1 MSFKGVELEIRVTWA
16 DGEKHPVRVRY
27 TDWVELEIRVPCAN
41 GEEHPVRVRYTD
53 WDAISCEVI
62 YNPCQE
68 KAHDS
73 PDSPPPCIKMLQD
86 KQVYIELSRYSS
98 KFTVK
103 SIYGV
108 LWENPTHRL
117 ALLRGFLEEKA
128 PAAAQMLLKALEDP
142 DPTIAFTAAEFLG
155 NFPDDPT
162 ISEALVEKIISILRS
177 LYEFKHGKP
186 RGEIGYITSSDPRRP
201 VPKRP
206 DPAWEESSLR
216 VTFEAAA
223 SALVYVGIPDRFLQA
238 KLRAAIHQ
246 LIAPYGEVYFRARYK
261 EYNLNAS
268 IDPEDI
274 DALIMMERVLSVLR
288 SVLSVVGS
296 LGDVPVFAAAGM
308 PMEEEARL
316 GNLAKHWHKL
326 SEEQRLQAMEAM
338 RAFKIFWWRWHLLN
352 QP

>member
-1 MSFKGVELEIRVTWA
+1 MSFKGVELEIRVFCA
-16 DGEKHPVRVRY
+16 DGKQHPVRVRY

-53 WDAISCEVI
+53 WDAVSCEVV

-68 KAHDS
+68 KVHDS
-73 PDSPPPCIKMLQD
+73 PDSPPPCIKMLKD
-86 KQVYIELSRYSS
+86 KRVYVEHPRYRGSQI
-98 KFTVK
+98 K

-128 PAAAQMLLKALEDP
+128 PAVAQMLLKALEDP
-142 DPTIAFTAAEFLG
+142 DPTVAFTAAEFLG
-155 NFPDDPT
+155 NFPGDPT
-162 ISEALVEKIISILRS
+162 ISEALVEKIISILQS
-177 LYEFKHGKP
+177 LYQFEKKEP
-186 RGEIGYITSSDPRRP
+186 RVEGGYSETSRP
-201 VPKRP
+201 VPKRHY
-206 DPAWEESSLR
+206 PAWEESSLR

-246 LIAPYGEVYFRARYK
+246 LIAPYAEVYFHARYK
-261 EYNLNAS
+261 EYNLDAY
-268 IDPEDI
+268 IDSKDI
-274 DALIMMERVLSVLR
+274 DSLIMMERVLSVLR

-308 PMEEEARL
+308 PMEEEDRL
-316 GNLAKHWHKL
+316 ENLAKHWHKL
-326 SEEQRLQAMEAM
+326 SEEQRRQAMEAM

-352 QP
+352 TTLRGE

>member
-1 MSFKGVELEIRVTWA
+1 MSFKG
-16 DGEKHPVRVRY
+16 
-27 TDWVELEIRVPCAN
+27 VELEIRVPCAN

-73 PDSPPPCIKMLQD
+73 PDSPPPCIEKLQD
-86 KQVYIELSRYSS
+86 KRVYEDSRER
-98 KFTVK
+98 KK
-103 SIYGV
+103 SIYQD

-142 DPTIAFTAAEFLG
+142 DPTVAFTAAELLG
-155 NFPDDPT
+155 NFPGDPT
-162 ISEALVEKIISILRS
+162 ISEALVEKIISILRT
-177 LYEFKHGKP
+177 LYEFLQSGKWFGG
-186 RGEIGYITSSDPRRP
+186 RSVSMDRR
-201 VPKRP
+201 R

-238 KLRAAIHQ
+238 KLRAAIHE
-246 LIAPYGEVYFRARYK
+246 LIGPYAQVYFYARCT
-261 EYNLNAS
+261 EYRDQSLS
-268 IDPEDI
+268 VRGVDS
-274 DALIMMERVLSVLR
+274 LIIMERVLSVLR

-308 PMEEEARL
+308 PMEEEDRL
-316 GNLAKHWHKL
+316 RNLAKHWHKL
-326 SEEQRLQAMEAM
+326 SKEQRLQAMQAM
-338 RAFKIFWWRWHLLN
+338 RASKTFWYRWHRLN
-352 QP
+352 TTLRLK

>member
-1 MSFKGVELEIRVTWA
+1 MSFKGVELEIRVTCA
-16 DGEKHPVRVRY
+16 DGKEHPVRVRY
-27 TDWVELEIRVPCAN
+27 TDWVELEIRVPCTN

-73 PDSPPPCIKMLQD
+73 PDSPPPCIEKLQD
-86 KQVYIELSRYSS
+86 KRVYEDSWER
-98 KFTVK
+98 KK
-103 SIYGV
+103 SIYQD
-108 LWENPTHRL
+108 LWEKPTHRL
-117 ALLRGFLEEKA
+117 ALLRGFLEEKDS
-128 PAAAQMLLKALEDP
+128 AAVQMLLKALEDP
-142 DPTIAFTAAEFLG
+142 DPTVAFTAAEFLG

-162 ISEALVEKIISILRS
+162 ISEALVEKIISILQS
-177 LYEFKHGKP
+177 LYKFLR
-186 RGEIGYITSSDPRRP
+186 RGEWLGGRSVDRNRR
-201 VPKRP
+201 R

-223 SALVYVGIPDRFLQA
+223 SALIYVGIPDRFLQA
-238 KLRAAIHQ
+238 KLRAAIHE

-268 IDPEDI
+268 IDRNDI
-274 DALIMMERVLSVLR
+274 DSLIIMERVLLVLR

-308 PMEEEARL
+308 PMEEEDRL
-316 GNLAKHWHKL
+316 RNLAKHWHKL
-326 SEEQRLQAMEAM
+326 SEEQRRQAMQAM
-338 RAFKIFWWRWHLLN
+338 RAFKVFWYRWHRLN
-352 QP
+352 TTLRLK

>member
-1 MSFKGVELEIRVTWA
+1 MSFKGVELEIRV
-16 DGEKHPVRVRY
+16 
-27 TDWVELEIRVPCAN
+27 PCAN
-41 GEEHPVRVRYTD
+41 GKEHPVRVRYTD

-73 PDSPPPCIKMLQD
+73 PDSPPPCIEKLQD
-86 KQVYIELSRYSS
+86 KRVYKDSWGR
-98 KFTVK
+98 KK
-103 SIYGV
+103 SIYED
-108 LWENPTHRL
+108 LWEKPTHRL
-117 ALLRGFLEEKA
+117 ALLRGLSEEKA
-128 PAAAQMLLKALEDP
+128 PAAVQMLLKALEDP
-142 DPTIAFTAAEFLG
+142 DPTVAFTTAELLG
-155 NFPDDPT
+155 NFPNDPT

-177 LYEFKHGKP
+177 LYEFELKSRFSLIHSEHKVP
-186 RGEIGYITSSDPRRP
+186 RVPGSWDEVKRP

-206 DPAWEESSLR
+206 YPTWEESSLR

-246 LIAPYGEVYFRARYK
+246 LIAPYGEVYFYARYK

-268 IDPEDI
+268 INPQDI
-274 DALIMMERVLSVLR
+274 DSLIMMERVLLVLR

-308 PMEEEARL
+308 PIEEEDRL

-326 SEEQRLQAMEAM
+326 SEEQKRKAMQAM

-352 QP
+352 TTLRLK

>member
-1 MSFKGVELEIRVTWA
+1 MSFQG
-16 DGEKHPVRVRY
+16 
-27 TDWVELEIRVPCAN
+27 VELEIRVPCAN

-73 PDSPPPCIKMLQD
+73 PESPPPCIKMLQD
-86 KQVYIELSRYSS
+86 KRISEYSYE
-98 KFTVK
+98 K
-103 SIYGV
+103 SIYQRI
-108 LWENPTHRL
+108 WEKPTHRL
-117 ALLRGFLEEKA
+117 ALLRGLSEEKD

-142 DPTIAFTAAEFLG
+142 DPTVAFTAAELLG
-155 NFPDDPT
+155 NFPNDPT
-162 ISEALVEKIISILRS
+162 ISEALVEKIISILQS
-177 LYEFKHGKP
+177 LYQFKDKKP
-186 RGEIGYITSSDPRRP
+186 RVDKDGWYSKTSRP

-206 DPAWEESSLR
+206 YPAWEESSLR

-223 SALVYVGIPDRFLQA
+223 SALIYVGIPDRFLQA

-246 LIAPYGEVYFRARYK
+246 LIAPYGEVYFYARYK

-268 IDPEDI
+268 IDFEDI
-274 DALIMMERVLSVLR
+274 DSLIMMERVLSVLR

-308 PMEEEARL
+308 PMEEEDRL
-316 GNLAKHWHKL
+316 SILAKHWHKL
-326 SEEQRLQAMEAM
+326 SEEQKRKAMQAM
-338 RAFKIFWWRWHLLN
+338 RAFKIFWQRWHLLN
-352 QP
+352 TTLRLE

>member
-1 MSFKGVELEIRVTWA
+1 MSFKGVELEIRVLWA

-27 TDWVELEIRVPCAN
+27 TDWVELEIRVPCTN

-53 WDAISCEVI
+53 WDAISCEVV
-62 YNPCQE
+62 YNPSQE

-86 KQVYIELSRYSS
+86 KRVYVEHPEDRWTQI
-98 KFTVK
+98 K

-117 ALLRGFLEEKA
+117 ALLRGFLEEKD
-128 PAAAQMLLKALEDP
+128 PAAVQMLLKALEDP
-142 DPTIAFTAAEFLG
+142 DPTVAFTAAELLG
-155 NFPDDPT
+155 NFPGDPT
-162 ISEALVEKIISILRS
+162 ISEALVEKIISILRT
-177 LYEFKHGKP
+177 LYEFLRSGKWF
-186 RGEIGYITSSDPRRP
+186 GGGSVSEHRR
-201 VPKRP
+201 RN
-206 DPAWEESSLR
+206 PAWEESSLR

-223 SALVYVGIPDRFLQA
+223 SALIYVGIPDRFLQA
-238 KLRAAIHQ
+238 KLRAAIHE

-268 IDPEDI
+268 IDRNDI
-274 DALIMMERVLSVLR
+274 DSLIIMERVLSVLR

-308 PMEEEARL
+308 PMEEEDRL
-316 GNLAKHWHKL
+316 RNLAKQWHKL
-326 SEEQRLQAMEAM
+326 SKEQRRQAMQAM
-338 RAFKIFWWRWHLLN
+338 RAFKIFWWRWHRLN
-352 QP
+352 TTLRLK

>member
-1 MSFKGVELEIRVTWA
+1 MSFKGVELEIRV
-16 DGEKHPVRVRY
+16 
-27 TDWVELEIRVPCAN
+27 PCTN
-41 GEEHPVRVRYTD
+41 REEHPVRVRYTD
-53 WDAISCEVI
+53 WDAISCEVV

-73 PDSPPPCIKMLQD
+73 PKSLPPCIEKLQD
-86 KQVYIELSRYSS
+86 KRVYEDSWER
-98 KFTVK
+98 KK
-103 SIYGV
+103 SIYQD
-108 LWENPTHRL
+108 LWGKPTHRL
-117 ALLRGFLEEKA
+117 ALLRGLSEEKD

-142 DPTIAFTAAEFLG
+142 DPTVAFTAAELLG
-155 NFPDDPT
+155 NFPNDPT

-177 LYEFKHGKP
+177 LYKFELKSRSSLIHSEGKVLRVP
-186 RGEIGYITSSDPRRP
+186 GSWEEIKRP

-206 DPAWEESSLR
+206 YPTWEESSLR

-246 LIAPYGEVYFRARYK
+246 LIAPYAEVYFHARYK
-261 EYNLNAS
+261 EYNLDAY
-268 IDPEDI
+268 IDSKDI
-274 DALIMMERVLSVLR
+274 DSLIMMERVLSVLR

-308 PMEEEARL
+308 PMEEEDRL
-316 GNLAKHWHKL
+316 ENLAKHWHKL
-326 SEEQRLQAMEAM
+326 SEEQRRQAMEAM

-352 QP
+352 TTLRGE

>member
-1 MSFKGVELEIRVTWA
+1 MSFQGVELEIRVPRT
-16 DGEKHPVRVRY
+16 
-27 TDWVELEIRVPCAN
+27 N

-53 WDAISCEVI
+53 WDAISCEVV

-73 PDSPPPCIKMLQD
+73 PDSPPPCIEKLQD
-86 KQVYIELSRYSS
+86 KQVYKDSWER
-98 KFTVK
+98 KK

-108 LWENPTHRL
+108 LWEKPTHRL
-117 ALLRGFLEEKA
+117 ALLRGLSEEKE

-142 DPTIAFTAAEFLG
+142 DPTVAFTAAEFLG
-155 NFPDDPT
+155 NFPNDPT
-162 ISEALVEKIISILRS
+162 ISEALVEKIISILRT
-177 LYEFKHGKP
+177 LYEFLRSQTWFGGRYVH
-186 RGEIGYITSSDPRRP
+186 SDRR
-201 VPKRP
+201 R

-238 KLRAAIHQ
+238 KLRAAIHE
-246 LIAPYGEVYFRARYK
+246 LIAPYGEVYFYARYK

-268 IDPEDI
+268 INSQDI
-274 DALIMMERVLSVLR
+274 DSLIMMERVLLVLR

-308 PMEEEARL
+308 PMEEEDRL
-316 GNLAKHWHKL
+316 GNLAKQWHKL
-326 SEEQRLQAMEAM
+326 SKEQRRQAMQAM
-338 RAFKIFWWRWHLLN
+338 RAFKTFWYRWHRLN
-352 QP
+352 TTLRLK

>member
-1 MSFKGVELEIRVTWA
+1 MSFQG
-16 DGEKHPVRVRY
+16 
-27 TDWVELEIRVPCAN
+27 VELEIRVPCTN

-53 WDAISCEVI
+53 WDAISCEVV

-86 KQVYIELSRYSS
+86 KRVYVEHPIIHNM
-98 KFTVK
+98 K

-117 ALLRGFLEEKA
+117 ALLRGFLEEKD
-128 PAAAQMLLKALEDP
+128 PAAVQILLKALEDP
-142 DPTIAFTAAEFLG
+142 DPTVAFTAAEFLG

-162 ISEALVEKIISILRS
+162 ISEALVEKIISILRT
-177 LYEFKHGKP
+177 LYEFLRSGKWF
-186 RGEIGYITSSDPRRP
+186 GGTSVSSNRR
-201 VPKRP
+201 RN
-206 DPAWEESSLR
+206 PAWEESSLR

-238 KLRAAIHQ
+238 KLRAAIHE
-246 LIAPYGEVYFRARYK
+246 LIGPYAQVYFRARYK
-261 EYNLNAS
+261 EYNLDAS
-268 IDPEDI
+268 IYSQDI
-274 DALIMMERVLSVLR
+274 DSLIIMERVLSVLR

-308 PMEEEARL
+308 PMEEGDRL

-326 SEEQRLQAMEAM
+326 SKEQRLQAMQAM
-338 RAFKIFWWRWHLLN
+338 RAFKVFWYRWHRLN
-352 QP
+352 TTLRLK